1 MNFDK
6 LWLIIES
13 KNPNLKN
20 DEEVRM
26 TISGFKKAIKLA
38 YDQGYKTGNQEG
50 LDSKSVFDQMFG
62 NRFKN

>member
-1 MNFDK
+1 MKFEE
-6 LWLIIES
+6 LWMVIED

-20 DEEVRM
+20 DKEVRM

-38 YDQGYKTGNQEG
+38 YDQGYKTGHQEG

-62 NRFKN
+62 NRRF